1 MTTTEADKLR
11 QEFDRCSSLRAL
23 EILQLLH
30 EGGWVWLAQ
39 MLEAQESFAISGV
52 LTSGR

>member
-23 EILQLLH
+23 EILQLLR
-30 EGGWVWLAQ
+30 EDGWVWLAD
-39 MLEAQESFAISGV
+39 MLEEKNARIGQIVEC
-52 LTSGR
+52 